1 MGRAEFA
8 VAPRLDPQDDAVEV
22 YLPRGRWVH
31 LWAGEEYGSSERG
44 VYETVR
50 APIGEPAIF
59 YEEDSDVGRKFRG
72 ELGCEGLL

>member
-1 MGRAEFA
+1 M
-8 VAPRLDPQDDAVEV
+8 VAPVLDLGEDTVEV

-31 LWAGEEYGSSERG
+31 LWSGEEYGSSERG

-59 YEEDSDVGRKFRG
+59 YKENSDVGQKFG
-72 ELGCEGLL
+72 EELGRQGLL